1 MLVSQRLLLRLF
13 TGSDAPALLAL
24 SLANCG
30 FMRPWEPRRDDA
42 GFTLAATEQSIQ
54 EQQRQWSEDL
64 GYSFGVWDRTAS
76 TLIGRV
82 TLSRVTRRAFQN
94 CGVGYWL
101 DMTHNGRG
109 YMTEA
114 VRLVVGY
121 AFGELGFHRVEA
133 ATLLHNVGSIR
144 VLEKT
149 GFRRE
154 GLALRYLQI
163 NGRWQDHYLWAITSE
178 EWPAAGTLPSEGRG

>member
-1 MLVSQRLLLRLF
+1 MLVSQRLLLRPL
-13 TGSDAPALLAL
+13 TRDDAPALLAV
-24 SLANCG
+24 SLVNRA
-30 FMRPWEPRRDDA
+30 FMRPWEPRRDVEA
-42 GFTLAATEQSIQ
+42 YTLEAMEQGVE
-54 EQQRQWSEDL
+54 EQQRQWSEDR
-64 GYSFGVWDRTAS
+64 GYSFGVWEQAAG

-82 TLSRVTRRAFQN
+82 TLSRITRRAFQN
-94 CGVGYWL
+94 CGLGYWL
-101 DMTHNGRG
+101 DAAHNGRG
-109 YMTEA
+109 YTTEA
-114 VRLVVGY
+114 VRLVLDY

-163 NGRWQDHYLWAITSE
+163 DGRWQDHYLWAITSE
-178 EWPAAGTLPSEGRG
+178 EWPAAE

>member
-1 MLVSQRLLLRLF
+1 MLVSQRLLLRPF
-13 TGSDAPALLAL
+13 TGSDAPALLAV
-24 SLANCG
+24 SLANRG

-133 ATLLHNVGSIR
+133 GTLLHNVGSIR

>member
-1 MLVSQRLLLRLF
+1 MLVSHRLLLRPF
-13 TGSDAPALLAL
+13 TGSDAPALLAV
-24 SLANCG
+24 SLANRD
-30 FMRPWEPRRDDA
+30 FMRPWEPRKNDEA
-42 GFTLAATEQSIQ
+42 FTLTAMEQSIQ
-54 EQQRQWSEDL
+54 EQQRQWSENR
-64 GYSFGVWDRTAS
+64 GYGFGVWEQAGG
-76 TLIGRV
+76 TLIGRAA
-82 TLSRVTRRAFQN
+82 LSRITRGAFQN
-94 CGVGYWL
+94 CGLGYWL
-101 DMTHNGRG
+101 DAAHNGRG

-114 VRLVVGY
+114 VRLVLGY

-163 NGRWQDHYLWAITSE
+163 DGRWQDHCLWAITSE
-178 EWPAAGTLPSEGRG
+178 EWPATE